1 MAMNIEDLTG
11 IIGGFRSYNSGTDT
25 KDTKDTI
32 KAAPKKETVA
42 KKTVKSVN
50 TANPGFDGPVNK
62 KKVTVNAHPT
72 QKPVVESVVESVKGT
87 EPIDPFVAS
96 SSKKTTSTFRSPVSV
111 DDLEKSKAKVQAVV
125 DALKKSKTSTLKSKE
140 AYKEATLGRKGEYDS
155 VDNVIEAY
163 NKAGDLG
170 EVAVHETPEERYFAT
185 FVNNGSRKTYTGN
198 AFSRYTGK
206 EIGDKVSTRNYK
218 IGDERKSVSYKVP
231 EGAELFRKD
240 SLTGDP
246 VYMLR
251 LSDGTEVPAEEAT
264 EQEHDEYKSRVRE
277 VDEIKN
283 AFNFAAGMNKAV
295 SRAAY
300 AAAMNNFMSEANL
313 SDEQVDTLLDKLDD
327 STLDKFRVAT
337 AMDQDPILMENL
349 QKARQQEGK
358 MAKAA
363 VALYD
368 KFYSAALDKL
378 VQAAG
383 RDTLKKAKKE
393 DRELRRIH
401 DKAYDKYLDSLGDP
415 RERTVDVEYDSSVAP
430 GYNYT
435 FNVHGSING
444 SGTAGIFVGR
454 VEDSLPGETMR
465 DGEGGHVPIPEGSK
479 ILRLYR
485 YTKDYGAGAK
495 PVMGALLD
503 LDHFGGD
510 YDKARDAAVNAIK
523 GGLEGHTGTLEESDK
538 LENLKIRQ
546 AQKDYVREY
555 IDKQAKD
562 LYEEEFG
569 KALESTGKTIEGEDV
584 RTGLTDKQRAN
595 LIRRIARFGLSIDP
609 NTDKVVD
616 IDDPRAIKWEKLAQ
630 YESAKKQLIGKMTE
644 DQILWELKHER
655 GEISDEEY
663 QTRYDPDG
671 RYIYTE
677 KSAGGKGKT
686 YAKSAEALSKA
697 KTNSKDSRFKKK
709 TAVKERR
716 GAQGSMESL
725 GNLGALFS
733 AARGGELT
741 GLKEEKKR

>member
-11 IIGGFRSYNSGTDT
+11 IIGGFRSYNSGTGT
-25 KDTKDTI
+25 KDTKDTT
-32 KAAPKKETVA
+32 KPT
-42 KKTVKSVN
+42 N
-50 TANPGFDGPVNK
+50 TY
-62 KKVTVNAHPT
+62 
-72 QKPVVESVVESVKGT
+72 
-87 EPIDPFVAS
+87 VAS
-96 SSKKTTSTFRSPVSV
+96 SSNGVKEPFHSSVSA
-111 DDLEKSKAKVQAVV
+111 DDLEKSKAKVRAVV
-125 DALKKSKTSTLKSKE
+125 EALKKSKTDALKSKE

-163 NKAGDLG
+163 NKADDLG
-170 EVAVHETPEERYFAT
+170 EVAVHETPEERYFAS

-231 EGAELFRKD
+231 KGAELFRKD

-300 AAAMNNFMSEANL
+300 AAAMNDFMSGANL
-313 SDEQVDTLLDKLDD
+313 SDEQVDILLDKLDD
-327 STLDKFRVAT
+327 STLNKFRVAT
-337 AMDQDPILMENL
+337 EMDQDPILMENL
-349 QKARQQEGK
+349 QKARRQGGK

-363 VALYD
+363 TALYD
-368 KFYSAALDKL
+368 KFYAAAIDKL

-383 RDTLKKAKKE
+383 RDALKKAKEE
-393 DRELRRIH
+393 DRDLRRIH
-401 DKAYDKYLDSLGDP
+401 AKEYDAYLNSLGDP
-415 RERTVDVEYDSSVAP
+415 RERTVDVKSSVAP
-430 GYNYT
+430 EYDYT
-435 FNVHGSING
+435 FEVHGSING
-444 SGTAGIFVGR
+444 SGTAGMFVGR

-465 DGEGGHVPIPEGSK
+465 DGEGGRVPIPEGSK

-495 PVMGALLD
+495 PVMEALLD

-546 AQKDYVREY
+546 AQKDYVRGY

-595 LIRRIARFGLSIDP
+595 LIRRIARFDLSIDP

-616 IDDPRAIKWEKLAQ
+616 IDDPRALKWEKLAQ

-644 DQILWELKHER
+644 DQILWELKHKR
-655 GEISDEEY
+655 GEISDKEY

-686 YAKSAEALSKA
+686 YAKSTEALSKA
-697 KTNSKDSRFKKK
+697 KANSKDSRFKKK

-741 GLKEEKKR
+741 GFKEEKKR

>member
-1 MAMNIEDLTG
+1 MAMNIEDITG
-11 IIGGFRSYNSGTDT
+11 IVGGFRSYNSGTDT
-25 KDTKDTI
+25 KDIKDTKDTT
-32 KAAPKKETVA
+32 KPT
-42 KKTVKSVN
+42 N
-50 TANPGFDGPVNK
+50 T
-62 KKVTVNAHPT
+62 
-72 QKPVVESVVESVKGT
+72 S
-87 EPIDPFVAS
+87 VAS
-96 SSKKTTSTFRSPVSV
+96 SSKRVKEPFHSSVSA
-111 DDLEKSKAKVQAVV
+111 DDLEKSKAKVRAVV
-125 DALKKSKTSTLKSKE
+125 EALKKSKTDALKSKE

-163 NKAGDLG
+163 NKANDLG
-170 EVAVHETPEERYFAT
+170 EVAVHETPEERYFST

-264 EQEHDEYKSRVRE
+264 EQEHDEYKNRVRE

-283 AFNFAAGMNKAV
+283 SFNFAASMNKAI

-300 AAAMNNFMSEANL
+300 AAAINNFMSEANL
-313 SDEQVDTLLDKLDD
+313 NDEQVDILLDKLDD
-327 STLDKFRVAT
+327 STLSKFRAAT
-337 AMDQDPILMENL
+337 EMDQDPILMENL

-358 MAKAA
+358 NTKAA

-368 KFYSAALDKL
+368 KFYDAALDKL

-383 RDTLKKAKKE
+383 RDALKKVKKE
-393 DRELRRIH
+393 DRELRRAH
-401 DKAYDKYLDSLGDP
+401 AKEYDAYLNSLGDP
-415 RERTVDVEYDSSVAP
+415 RERIATVKSSIVP
-430 GYNYT
+430 GYDYT
-435 FNVHGSING
+435 FSVQGSING
-444 SGTAGIFVGR
+444 SGTAGTFVGR
-454 VEDSLPGETMR
+454 IEDSLPGETMR
-465 DGEGGHVPIPEGSK
+465 DGNGGRVPIPEGSK

-485 YTKDYGAGAK
+485 YTKDGGAGAK

-510 YDKARDAAVNAIK
+510 YDKARDAAVNAIT
-523 GGLEGHTGTLEESDK
+523 GGLEGHTGTLEESDR

-569 KALESTGKTIEGEDV
+569 KPLESMGKTKEGEEV

-595 LIRRIARFGLSIDP
+595 LIRRIAKFGLSIDP

-630 YESAKKQLIGKMTE
+630 YESAKGQLIGKMTE

-655 GEISDEEY
+655 GEISDEAY
-663 QTRYDPDG
+663 QTRYDPEG

-677 KSAGGKGKT
+677 KSAGGKGKA

-697 KTNSKDSRFKKK
+697 KANSKDSRFKKK

-741 GLKEEKKR
+741 GFKEEKKR

>member
-1 MAMNIEDLTG
+1 MAMNIEDITG
-11 IIGGFRSYNSGTDT
+11 IVGGFRSYNSGTDT
-25 KDTKDTI
+25 KDTKDT
-32 KAAPKKETVA
+32 KDTTKPT
-42 KKTVKSVN
+42 N
-50 TANPGFDGPVNK
+50 TYA
-62 KKVTVNAHPT
+62 
-72 QKPVVESVVESVKGT
+72 
-87 EPIDPFVAS
+87 AS
-96 SSKKTTSTFRSPVSV
+96 SSKRVKEPFHSSVSA
-111 DDLEKSKAKVQAVV
+111 DDLEKSKAKVRAVV
-125 DALKKSKTSTLKSKE
+125 EALKKSKTDALKSKE

-163 NKAGDLG
+163 NKADDLG
-170 EVAVHETPEERYFAT
+170 EVAVHETPEERYFAS

-206 EIGDKVSTRNYK
+206 EIGNKVSTRNYK

-283 AFNFAAGMNKAV
+283 AFNFAASMNKAV

-300 AAAMNNFMSEANL
+300 AAAMNNFMSKANL

-327 STLDKFRVAT
+327 STLSKFRVAT
-337 AMDQDPILMENL
+337 EMDQDPILMENL

-358 MAKAA
+358 NAKAA

-368 KFYSAALDKL
+368 KFYDAAIDKL

-383 RDTLKKAKKE
+383 RDALKKVKKE

-401 DKAYDKYLDSLGDP
+401 AKEYDAYLDSLGDP
-415 RERTVDVEYDSSVAP
+415 RERIVNVKSSVAP
-430 GYNYT
+430 GYDYT
-435 FNVHGSING
+435 FSVQGSING
-444 SGTAGIFVGR
+444 SGTAGTFVGR
-454 VEDSLPGETMR
+454 VEDSLPGETMS
-465 DGEGGHVPIPEGSK
+465 DGNGGRVPIPEGSK

-485 YTKDYGAGAK
+485 YTKDGGAGAK

-510 YDKARDAAVNAIK
+510 YDKALNAAVNAVK
-523 GGLEGHTGTLEESDK
+523 GGLHGHTGTLEESDK

-569 KALESTGKTIEGEDV
+569 KPLESTGKTKEGEEV

-663 QTRYDPDG
+663 QTRYDPEG

-686 YAKSAEALSKA
+686 YAKSTEALEKA
-697 KTNSKDSRFKKK
+697 KANSKDSRFKKK

-725 GNLGALFS
+725 GGLGALFS

-741 GLKEEKKR
+741 GIKEEKKR

>member
-25 KDTKDTI
+25 KDTKDTT
-32 KAAPKKETVA
+32 KPT
-42 KKTVKSVN
+42 N
-50 TANPGFDGPVNK
+50 TY
-62 KKVTVNAHPT
+62 
-72 QKPVVESVVESVKGT
+72 
-87 EPIDPFVAS
+87 VAS
-96 SSKKTTSTFRSPVSV
+96 SSKRVKEPFRSSVSA
-111 DDLEKSKAKVQAVV
+111 DDLEKSKAKVRAVV
-125 DALKKSKTSTLKSKE
+125 EALKKSKTDALKSKE

-155 VDNVIEAY
+155 VDNAIEAY
-163 NKAGDLG
+163 NKADDLG
-170 EVAVHETPEERYFAT
+170 EVAVHETPEERYFAN

-206 EIGDKVSTRNYK
+206 EIGDKVNTRNYK

-264 EQEHDEYKSRVRE
+264 EQEHDEYKNRVRE

-300 AAAMNNFMSEANL
+300 AAAMNDFMSEANL

-327 STLDKFRVAT
+327 STLSKFRVAT
-337 AMDQDPILMENL
+337 EMDQDPILMENL

-363 VALYD
+363 TALYD
-368 KFYSAALDKL
+368 KFYAAAIDKL

-383 RDTLKKAKKE
+383 RDALKKAKKE
-393 DRELRRIH
+393 DRDLRRIH
-401 DKAYDKYLDSLGDP
+401 AKEYDAYLNSLGDP
-415 RERTVDVEYDSSVAP
+415 RERVAKVESSSVP
-430 GYNYT
+430 GYDYT
-435 FNVHGSING
+435 FSVQGSING
-444 SGTAGIFVGR
+444 SGTAGTFVGR
-454 VEDSLPGETMR
+454 IEDSLPGETMR
-465 DGEGGHVPIPEGSK
+465 DGNGGRVPIPEGSK

-485 YTKDYGAGAK
+485 YTKDGGAGAK

-510 YDKARDAAVNAIK
+510 YAKARDAAVNAIT
-523 GGLEGHTGTLEESDK
+523 GGLEGHTGTLEESDR

-546 AQKDYVREY
+546 AQKDYVRKY

-569 KALESTGKTIEGEDV
+569 KALESTGKTKEGEDV
-584 RTGLTDKQRAN
+584 RTGLNDKQRAN

-686 YAKSAEALSKA
+686 YAKSAEALDKA
-697 KTNSKDSRFKKK
+697 KANSKDSRFKKK

-741 GLKEEKKR
+741 GFREEKKR

>member
-1 MAMNIEDLTG
+1 MAMDMNDITG
-11 IIGGFRSYNSGTDT
+11 IVGGFRSYNSGTGT
-25 KDTKDTI
+25 KDTKDT
-32 KAAPKKETVA
+32 KNT
-42 KKTVKSVN
+42 TKSTN
-50 TANPGFDGPVNK
+50 TY
-62 KKVTVNAHPT
+62 
-72 QKPVVESVVESVKGT
+72 
-87 EPIDPFVAS
+87 VAS
-96 SSKKTTSTFRSPVSV
+96 SSKRVKEPFHSSVSA
-111 DDLEKSKAKVQAVV
+111 DDLEKSKAKVRAVV
-125 DALKKSKTSTLKSKE
+125 EALKKSKTDALKSKE

-163 NKAGDLG
+163 NKADDLG

-206 EIGDKVSTRNYK
+206 EIGNKVSTRNYK

-264 EQEHDEYKSRVRE
+264 EQEHDEYKNRVRE

-283 AFNFAAGMNKAV
+283 AFNFAASMNKAI

-300 AAAMNNFMSEANL
+300 AAAMNNFMSKANL
-313 SDEQVDTLLDKLDD
+313 SDEQVDILLDKLDD
-327 STLDKFRVAT
+327 STLSKFRVAT
-337 AMDQDPILMENL
+337 EMDQDPVLMENL

-358 MAKAA
+358 MTKAA

-368 KFYSAALDKL
+368 KFYDTALDKL

-383 RDTLKKAKKE
+383 RDALKKVKKE

-401 DKAYDKYLDSLGDP
+401 AEEYDAYLNSLGDP
-415 RERTVDVEYDSSVAP
+415 RERIVDVKSSVAP
-430 GYNYT
+430 GYDYT
-435 FNVHGSING
+435 FKVQGSING
-444 SGTAGIFVGR
+444 SGTSSAFVGR

-465 DGEGGHVPIPEGSK
+465 DGNGGRVPIPEGSK

-485 YTKDYGAGAK
+485 YTKDGGVGAK

-510 YDKARDAAVNAIK
+510 YDKALNAAVNAVK
-523 GGLEGHTGTLEESDK
+523 GGLHGHTGTLEESDK

-569 KALESTGKTIEGEDV
+569 KALESTGKTKEGEEV

-663 QTRYDPDG
+663 QTRYDPEG

-697 KTNSKDSRFKKK
+697 KANSKDSRFKKK
-709 TAVKERR
+709 TAVKEKR

-741 GLKEEKKR
+741 GFKEEKKR

>member
-1 MAMNIEDLTG
+1 MAMNINDLTG
-11 IIGGFRSYNSGTDT
+11 IVGGFRSYNSGTDT
-25 KDTKDTI
+25 KDTKDT
-32 KAAPKKETVA
+32 KDT
-42 KKTVKSVN
+42 TKSTN
-50 TANPGFDGPVNK
+50 TY
-62 KKVTVNAHPT
+62 
-72 QKPVVESVVESVKGT
+72 
-87 EPIDPFVAS
+87 VAS
-96 SSKKTTSTFRSPVSV
+96 SSKRVKEPFRSSVSA
-111 DDLEKSKAKVQAVV
+111 DDLEKSKAKVRAVV
-125 DALKKSKTSTLKSKE
+125 EALEKSKKGALKSKE
-140 AYKEATLGRKGEYDS
+140 AYKEVTLGRKGEYDS
-155 VDNVIEAY
+155 VDNAIEAY
-163 NKAGDLG
+163 NKADDLG
-170 EVAVHETPEERYFAT
+170 EVAVHETPEERYFAS

-206 EIGDKVSTRNYK
+206 EIGGKVSTRNYK

-264 EQEHDEYKSRVRE
+264 EQEHDEYKNRVKE

-313 SDEQVDTLLDKLDD
+313 SDEQVETLLDKLDD
-327 STLDKFRVAT
+327 STLSKFRVAT
-337 AMDQDPILMENL
+337 EMDQDPILMENL

-358 MAKAA
+358 WTKAA

-368 KFYSAALDKL
+368 KFYDAAIDKL

-383 RDTLKKAKKE
+383 RDALKKAKKE

-401 DKAYDKYLDSLGDP
+401 AKEYDAYLNSLGDP
-415 RERTVDVEYDSSVAP
+415 RERVATVKSSVVP
-430 GYNYT
+430 GYDYT
-435 FNVHGSING
+435 FRVQGSING
-444 SGTAGIFVGR
+444 SGTAGTFVGR

-465 DGEGGHVPIPEGSK
+465 DGNGGRVPIPEGSK

-485 YTKDYGAGAK
+485 YTKDGGAGAK

-510 YDKARDAAVNAIK
+510 YDKALNAAVNAIK
-523 GGLEGHTGTLEESDK
+523 GGLHGHTGTLEESDK
-538 LENLKIRQ
+538 LENLKVRQ

-569 KALESTGKTIEGEDV
+569 KPLESMGKTIEGEDV

-663 QTRYDPDG
+663 QTRYDPEG

-686 YAKSAEALSKA
+686 YAKSDEALAKA

-709 TAVKERR
+709 TAVKEKR

-725 GNLGALFS
+725 SGLGALFS

-741 GLKEEKKR
+741 GFKEEKKR

>member
-11 IIGGFRSYNSGTDT
+11 IIGGFRSYNSGTGT
-25 KDTKDTI
+25 KDTKDTT
-32 KAAPKKETVA
+32 KPT
-42 KKTVKSVN
+42 N
-50 TANPGFDGPVNK
+50 TY
-62 KKVTVNAHPT
+62 
-72 QKPVVESVVESVKGT
+72 
-87 EPIDPFVAS
+87 VAS
-96 SSKKTTSTFRSPVSV
+96 SSKRVKEPFHSSVSA
-111 DDLEKSKAKVQAVV
+111 DDLEKSKAKVRAVV
-125 DALKKSKTSTLKSKE
+125 EALKKSKTDALKSKE

-163 NKAGDLG
+163 NKADDLG
-170 EVAVHETPEERYFAT
+170 EVAVHETPEERYFAS

-218 IGDERKSVSYKVP
+218 IGDERKSVSYKVPEGAELFRKDSYKVP

-283 AFNFAAGMNKAV
+283 AFNFAASMNKAV

-300 AAAMNNFMSEANL
+300 AAAMNDFMSEANL
-313 SDEQVDTLLDKLDD
+313 SDEQVDILLDKLDD
-327 STLDKFRVAT
+327 STLSKFRVAT
-337 AMDQDPILMENL
+337 EMDQDPILMENL
-349 QKARQQEGK
+349 QKARQQDGK

-363 VALYD
+363 TTLYD
-368 KFYSAALDKL
+368 KFYAAAIDKL

-383 RDTLKKAKKE
+383 RDALKKVKKE
-393 DRELRRIH
+393 DRDLRRIH
-401 DKAYDKYLDSLGDP
+401 AKEYDAYLNSLGDP
-415 RERTVDVEYDSSVAP
+415 RERTVDVKSSVAP
-430 GYNYT
+430 GYDYT

-444 SGTAGIFVGR
+444 SGTAGTFVGR

-465 DGEGGHVPIPEGSK
+465 DGNGGRVPMPEGSK
-479 ILRLYR
+479 VLRLYR

-495 PVMGALLD
+495 PVMEALLD

-569 KALESTGKTIEGEDV
+569 KALESTGKTTEGEDV

-663 QTRYDPDG
+663 QTRYDPEG

-697 KTNSKDSRFKKK
+697 KANSKDSRFKKK

-741 GLKEEKKR
+741 GFKEEKKR

>member
-11 IIGGFRSYNSGTDT
+11 IIGGFRSYNSGTGTKDT
-25 KDTKDTI
+25 KDTKDT
-32 KAAPKKETVA
+32 T
-42 KKTVKSVN
+42 KSTN
-50 TANPGFDGPVNK
+50 TY
-62 KKVTVNAHPT
+62 
-72 QKPVVESVVESVKGT
+72 
-87 EPIDPFVAS
+87 VAS
-96 SSKKTTSTFRSPVSV
+96 SSKRVKEPFRSSVSA
-111 DDLEKSKAKVQAVV
+111 DDLEKSKAKVRAVV
-125 DALKKSKTSTLKSKE
+125 EVLKKSKTDALKSKE

-163 NKAGDLG
+163 NKADDLG
-170 EVAVHETPEERYFAT
+170 EVAVHETPEERYFAS

-206 EIGDKVSTRNYK
+206 KIGDKVNTRNYK

-283 AFNFAAGMNKAV
+283 AFNFAASMNKAV

-300 AAAMNNFMSEANL
+300 AAAMNDFMSEANL

-327 STLDKFRVAT
+327 STLSKFRVAT
-337 AMDQDPILMENL
+337 EMDQDPILMENL

-363 VALYD
+363 TALYD
-368 KFYSAALDKL
+368 KFYAAAIDKL
-378 VQAAG
+378 AQAAG
-383 RDTLKKAKKE
+383 RDALKKAKKE
-393 DRELRRIH
+393 DRDLRRIH
-401 DKAYDKYLDSLGDP
+401 AKEYDAYLNSLGDP
-415 RERTVDVEYDSSVAP
+415 RERTVDVKSSVAP
-430 GYNYT
+430 GYDYT
-435 FNVHGSING
+435 FGVHGSING
-444 SGTAGIFVGR
+444 SGTAGTFVGR
-454 VEDSLPGETMR
+454 IEDSLPGETMR
-465 DGEGGHVPIPEGSK
+465 DGNGGRVPIPEGSK

-663 QTRYDPDG
+663 QTRYDPDD

-697 KTNSKDSRFKKK
+697 KANSKDSRFKKK

-716 GAQGSMESL
+716 DAQGSMESL

-741 GLKEEKKR
+741 GFKEEKKR

>member
-11 IIGGFRSYNSGTDT
+11 IIGGFRSYNSGTSTKGTKGT
-25 KDTKDTI
+25 KDTKDT
-32 KAAPKKETVA
+32 T
-42 KKTVKSVN
+42 KTTNTSV
-50 TANPGFDGPVNK
+50 T
-62 KKVTVNAHPT
+62 
-72 QKPVVESVVESVKGT
+72 
-87 EPIDPFVAS
+87 S
-96 SSKKTTSTFRSPVSV
+96 SSNRVKEPFRSSVSA

-125 DALKKSKTSTLKSKE
+125 EALKKSKTGALKSKE

-163 NKAGDLG
+163 NKADDLG
-170 EVAVHETPEERYFAT
+170 EVAVHETPEERYFAS

-206 EIGDKVSTRNYK
+206 EIGNKVSTRNYK

-300 AAAMNNFMSEANL
+300 AAAMNNFISKANL

-327 STLDKFRVAT
+327 STLSKFRVAT
-337 AMDQDPILMENL
+337 EMDQDPILMENL

-358 MAKAA
+358 NAKAA

-368 KFYSAALDKL
+368 KFYDAAIDKL

-383 RDTLKKAKKE
+383 RDALKKVKKE
-393 DRELRRIH
+393 DRELRRTH
-401 DKAYDKYLDSLGDP
+401 AKEYDAYLNSLGDP
-415 RERTVDVEYDSSVAP
+415 RERTVDVKSSVAP
-430 GYNYT
+430 GYDYT

-444 SGTAGIFVGR
+444 SGTAGTFVGR

-465 DGEGGHVPIPEGSK
+465 DGNGGRVPMPEGSK
-479 ILRLYR
+479 VLRLYR
-485 YTKDYGAGAK
+485 YTKNGGAGAK
-495 PVMGALLD
+495 PVMEALLD
-503 LDHFGGD
+503 LDRFGGD
-510 YDKARDAAVNAIK
+510 YDKAMNAAVNAIK
-523 GGLEGHTGTLEESDK
+523 GGLHGHTGTLEESDK

-584 RTGLTDKQRAN
+584 RTGLTDKQRAQ

-630 YESAKKQLIGKMTE
+630 YESAKNQLIGKMTE

-686 YAKSAEALSKA
+686 YAKSVEALEKA
-697 KTNSKDSRFKKK
+697 KANSKDSRFKKK

-741 GLKEEKKR
+741 GFREEKKR

>member
-1 MAMNIEDLTG
+1 MAMNIEDITG
-11 IIGGFRSYNSGTDT
+11 IVGGFRSYNSGTDT
-25 KDTKDTI
+25 KDTKDTT
-32 KAAPKKETVA
+32 KPT
-42 KKTVKSVN
+42 N
-50 TANPGFDGPVNK
+50 TYA
-62 KKVTVNAHPT
+62 
-72 QKPVVESVVESVKGT
+72 
-87 EPIDPFVAS
+87 AS
-96 SSKKTTSTFRSPVSV
+96 SSKRVKEPFRSSVSA
-111 DDLEKSKAKVQAVV
+111 DDLEKSKAKVRAVV
-125 DALKKSKTSTLKSKE
+125 EALKKSKTDALKSKE

-163 NKAGDLG
+163 NKADDLG
-170 EVAVHETPEERYFAT
+170 EVAVHETPEERYFAS

-206 EIGDKVSTRNYK
+206 EIGNKVSTRNYK

-300 AAAMNNFMSEANL
+300 AAAMNNFISKANL

-327 STLDKFRVAT
+327 STLSKFRVAT
-337 AMDQDPILMENL
+337 EMDQDPVLMENL

-358 MAKAA
+358 NAKAA

-368 KFYSAALDKL
+368 KFYDAAIDKL

-383 RDTLKKAKKE
+383 RDALKKVKKE

-401 DKAYDKYLDSLGDP
+401 AKEYDAYLDSLGDP
-415 RERTVDVEYDSSVAP
+415 RERTVDVKSSVAP
-430 GYNYT
+430 GYDYT

-444 SGTAGIFVGR
+444 SGTAGTFVGR

-465 DGEGGHVPIPEGSK
+465 DGNGGRVPMPEGSK
-479 ILRLYR
+479 VLRLYR
-485 YTKDYGAGAK
+485 YTKNGGAGAK
-495 PVMGALLD
+495 PVMEALLD
-503 LDHFGGD
+503 LDRFGGD
-510 YDKARDAAVNAIK
+510 YDKAMNAAVNAVK
-523 GGLEGHTGTLEESDK
+523 GGLHGHTGTLEESDK

-569 KALESTGKTIEGEDV
+569 KALESTGKTKEGEDV

-686 YAKSAEALSKA
+686 YAKSEEALEKA
-697 KTNSKDSRFKKK
+697 KANSKDSRFKKK

-725 GNLGALFS
+725 SGLGALFS

-741 GLKEEKKR
+741 GFKEEKKR

>member
-11 IIGGFRSYNSGTDT
+11 IIGGFRSYNSGTGTKDT

-32 KAAPKKETVA
+32 KPT
-42 KKTVKSVN
+42 N
-50 TANPGFDGPVNK
+50 TY
-62 KKVTVNAHPT
+62 
-72 QKPVVESVVESVKGT
+72 
-87 EPIDPFVAS
+87 VAS
-96 SSKKTTSTFRSPVSV
+96 SSKRVKEPFRSSVSA
-111 DDLEKSKAKVQAVV
+111 DDLEKSKAKVRAVV
-125 DALKKSKTSTLKSKE
+125 EALKKSKMDALKSKE

-163 NKAGDLG
+163 NKADDLG
-170 EVAVHETPEERYFAT
+170 EVAVHETPEERYFAS

-231 EGAELFRKD
+231 KGAELFRKD

-300 AAAMNNFMSEANL
+300 AAAMNDFMSEANL
-313 SDEQVDTLLDKLDD
+313 SDKQVDTLLDKLDD
-327 STLDKFRVAT
+327 STLSKFKVAT
-337 AMDQDPILMENL
+337 EMDQDPILMENL

-363 VALYD
+363 TTLYD
-368 KFYSAALDKL
+368 KFYAAAMDKL

-383 RDTLKKAKKE
+383 RDALKKAKKE

-401 DKAYDKYLDSLGDP
+401 AKEYDAYLNSLGDP
-415 RERTVDVEYDSSVAP
+415 RERTVDVKSSVAP
-430 GYNYT
+430 GYDYT
-435 FNVHGSING
+435 FSVHGSING
-444 SGTAGIFVGR
+444 SGTAGTFVGR

-465 DGEGGHVPIPEGSK
+465 DGNGGRVPIPEGSK

-495 PVMGALLD
+495 PVMEALLD

-569 KALESTGKTIEGEDV
+569 KTLESTGKTIEGEDV
-584 RTGLTDKQRAN
+584 RTGLNDKQRAN

-697 KTNSKDSRFKKK
+697 KANSKDSRFKKK

>member
-11 IIGGFRSYNSGTDT
+11 IIGGFRSYNSGTGT
-25 KDTKDTI
+25 KDTKDT
-32 KAAPKKETVA
+32 T
-42 KKTVKSVN
+42 KSTN
-50 TANPGFDGPVNK
+50 TY
-62 KKVTVNAHPT
+62 
-72 QKPVVESVVESVKGT
+72 
-87 EPIDPFVAS
+87 VAS
-96 SSKKTTSTFRSPVSV
+96 SSKRVKEPFRSSVSA
-111 DDLEKSKAKVQAVV
+111 DDLEKSKAKVRAVV
-125 DALKKSKTSTLKSKE
+125 EALKKSKTDALKSKE

-163 NKAGDLG
+163 NKADDLG
-170 EVAVHETPEERYFAT
+170 EVAVHETPEERYFAS

-206 EIGDKVSTRNYK
+206 KIGDKVNTRNYK

-300 AAAMNNFMSEANL
+300 AAAMNDFMSEANL

-327 STLDKFRVAT
+327 STLSKFRVAT
-337 AMDQDPILMENL
+337 EMDQDPILMENL

-363 VALYD
+363 TALYD
-368 KFYSAALDKL
+368 KFYAAAIDKL
-378 VQAAG
+378 AQAAG
-383 RDTLKKAKKE
+383 RDALKKAKKE
-393 DRELRRIH
+393 DRDLRRIH
-401 DKAYDKYLDSLGDP
+401 AKEYDAYLNSLGDP
-415 RERTVDVEYDSSVAP
+415 RERTVDVKSSVAP
-430 GYNYT
+430 GYDYT
-435 FNVHGSING
+435 FSVHGSING
-444 SGTAGIFVGR
+444 SGTAGTFVGR

-465 DGEGGHVPIPEGSK
+465 DGNGGRVPIPEGSK

-523 GGLEGHTGTLEESDK
+523 GGLEGHTGTLEESDN

-546 AQKDYVREY
+546 AQKDYVRGY

-595 LIRRIARFGLSIDP
+595 LIRRIARFDLSIDP

-616 IDDPRAIKWEKLAQ
+616 IDDPRALKWEKLAQ

-644 DQILWELKHER
+644 DQILWELKHKR
-655 GEISDEEY
+655 GEISDKEY

-697 KTNSKDSRFKKK
+697 KANSKDSRFKKK

-741 GLKEEKKR
+741 GFKEEKKR

>member
-11 IIGGFRSYNSGTDT
+11 IVGGFRSYNSGTDT
-25 KDTKDTI
+25 KDTKDT
-32 KAAPKKETVA
+32 KDTTKPT
-42 KKTVKSVN
+42 N
-50 TANPGFDGPVNK
+50 TYA
-62 KKVTVNAHPT
+62 
-72 QKPVVESVVESVKGT
+72 
-87 EPIDPFVAS
+87 AS
-96 SSKKTTSTFRSPVSV
+96 SSKRVKEPFHSSVSA
-111 DDLEKSKAKVQAVV
+111 DDLEKSKAKVRAVV
-125 DALKKSKTSTLKSKE
+125 EALKKSKTDALKSKE

-163 NKAGDLG
+163 NKADDLG
-170 EVAVHETPEERYFAT
+170 EVAVHETPEERYFAS

-206 EIGDKVSTRNYK
+206 EIGNKVSTRNYK

-283 AFNFAAGMNKAV
+283 AFNFAASMNKAV

-300 AAAMNNFMSEANL
+300 AAAMNNFISEANL

-327 STLDKFRVAT
+327 STLSKFRVAT
-337 AMDQDPILMENL
+337 EMDQDPILMENL

-358 MAKAA
+358 NAKAA

-368 KFYSAALDKL
+368 KFYDAAIDKL

-383 RDTLKKAKKE
+383 RDVLKKAKKE

-401 DKAYDKYLDSLGDP
+401 AKEYDAYLNSLGDP
-415 RERTVDVEYDSSVAP
+415 RERTVNVKSSVAP
-430 GYNYT
+430 GYDYT
-435 FNVHGSING
+435 FSVQGSING
-444 SGTAGIFVGR
+444 SGTAGTFVGR

-485 YTKDYGAGAK
+485 YTKGGGAGAK

-510 YDKARDAAVNAIK
+510 YNKARDAAVNAIK

-569 KALESTGKTIEGEDV
+569 KPLESTGKTKEGEEV

-595 LIRRIARFGLSIDP
+595 LIRRIARFGLSIDL

-663 QTRYDPDG
+663 QTRYDPEG

-686 YAKSAEALSKA
+686 YAKSTEALEKA
-697 KTNSKDSRFKKK
+697 KANSKDSRFKKK

-725 GNLGALFS
+725 GGLGALFS

-741 GLKEEKKR
+741 GIKEEKKR

>member
-25 KDTKDTI
+25 KDTKDTT
-32 KAAPKKETVA
+32 KPT
-42 KKTVKSVN
+42 N
-50 TANPGFDGPVNK
+50 TY
-62 KKVTVNAHPT
+62 
-72 QKPVVESVVESVKGT
+72 VV
-87 EPIDPFVAS
+87 S
-96 SSKKTTSTFRSPVSV
+96 SSKGVKEPFRSSVSA
-111 DDLEKSKAKVQAVV
+111 DDLEKSKAKVRAVV
-125 DALKKSKTSTLKSKE
+125 EALKKSKTDALKSKE

-163 NKAGDLG
+163 NKADDLG
-170 EVAVHETPEERYFAT
+170 EVAVHETPEERYFAS

-283 AFNFAAGMNKAV
+283 AFNFAASMNKAV

-300 AAAMNNFMSEANL
+300 AAAMNDFMSEANL

-327 STLDKFRVAT
+327 STLSKFRVAT
-337 AMDQDPILMENL
+337 EMDQDPILMENL

-363 VALYD
+363 TALYD
-368 KFYSAALDKL
+368 KFYAAAIDKL

-383 RDTLKKAKKE
+383 KDALKNAKKE
-393 DRELRRIH
+393 DRELRRVH
-401 DKAYDKYLDSLGDP
+401 AKEYDAYLNSLGDP
-415 RERTVDVEYDSSVAP
+415 RERTVDVKSSVAP
-430 GYNYT
+430 GYDYT
-435 FNVHGSING
+435 FSVHGSING
-444 SGTAGIFVGR
+444 SGTAGTFVGR

-465 DGEGGHVPIPEGSK
+465 DGNGGRVPIPEGSK

-495 PVMGALLD
+495 PVMEALLD

-546 AQKDYVREY
+546 AQKDYVRGY

-569 KALESTGKTIEGEDV
+569 KALTSMGKTIEGEDV

-686 YAKSAEALSKA
+686 YTRSAEALEKA
-697 KTNSKDSRFKKK
+697 KANSKDSRFKKK
-709 TAVKERR
+709 TAVEERR

-741 GLKEEKKR
+741 GFKEEKKR

>member
-1 MAMNIEDLTG
+1 MAMNIEDITG
-11 IIGGFRSYNSGTDT
+11 IVGGFRSYNSGTDT
-25 KDTKDTI
+25 KDTKDT
-32 KAAPKKETVA
+32 KDTTKPT
-42 KKTVKSVN
+42 N
-50 TANPGFDGPVNK
+50 TY
-62 KKVTVNAHPT
+62 
-72 QKPVVESVVESVKGT
+72 
-87 EPIDPFVAS
+87 VAS
-96 SSKKTTSTFRSPVSV
+96 SSKRVKEPFHSSVSA
-111 DDLEKSKAKVQAVV
+111 DDLEKSKAKVRAVV
-125 DALKKSKTSTLKSKE
+125 EALKKSKTDALKSKE

-163 NKAGDLG
+163 NKADDLG

-206 EIGDKVSTRNYK
+206 EIGNKVSTRNYK

-264 EQEHDEYKSRVRE
+264 EQEHDEYKNRVRE

-283 AFNFAAGMNKAV
+283 AFNFAASMNKAI

-300 AAAMNNFMSEANL
+300 AAAMNNFMSKANL

-327 STLDKFRVAT
+327 STLSKFRVAT
-337 AMDQDPILMENL
+337 EMDQDPVLMENL

-358 MAKAA
+358 MTKAA

-368 KFYSAALDKL
+368 KFYDAALDKL

-383 RDTLKKAKKE
+383 RDALKKVKKE

-401 DKAYDKYLDSLGDP
+401 AKEYDAYLDSLGDP
-415 RERTVDVEYDSSVAP
+415 RERIVNVKSSVAP
-430 GYNYT
+430 GYDYT
-435 FNVHGSING
+435 FSVQGSING
-444 SGTAGIFVGR
+444 SGTAGTFVGR

-465 DGEGGHVPIPEGSK
+465 DGNGGRVPIPEGSK

-485 YTKDYGAGAK
+485 YTEDGGAGAK

-510 YDKARDAAVNAIK
+510 YDKALNAAVNAVK
-523 GGLEGHTGTLEESDK
+523 GGLHGHTGTLEESDK

-569 KALESTGKTIEGEDV
+569 KALESTGKTKEGEEV

-663 QTRYDPDG
+663 QTRYDPEG

-686 YAKSAEALSKA
+686 YAKSTEALEKA
-697 KTNSKDSRFKKK
+697 KANSKDSRFKKK

-725 GNLGALFS
+725 GGLGALFS

-741 GLKEEKKR
+741 GIKEEKKR

>member
-1 MAMNIEDLTG
+1 MAMNIGDITG
-11 IIGGFRSYNSGTDT
+11 IVGGFRSYNSGTGTEDT
-25 KDTKDTI
+25 KDTKDAT
-32 KAAPKKETVA
+32 
-42 KKTVKSVN
+42 KSTN
-50 TANPGFDGPVNK
+50 TY
-62 KKVTVNAHPT
+62 
-72 QKPVVESVVESVKGT
+72 
-87 EPIDPFVAS
+87 VAS
-96 SSKKTTSTFRSPVSV
+96 SSKRVKEPFHSSVSA
-111 DDLEKSKAKVQAVV
+111 DDLEKSKAKVRAVV
-125 DALKKSKTSTLKSKE
+125 EALKKSKTNALKSKE

-155 VDNVIEAY
+155 VDKVIEAY
-163 NKAGDLG
+163 NKADDLG
-170 EVAVHETPEERYFAT
+170 EVAVHETPEERYFAS

-206 EIGDKVSTRNYK
+206 EIGNKVSTRNYK

-283 AFNFAAGMNKAV
+283 AFNFAAGMNKAI

-300 AAAMNNFMSEANL
+300 AAAMNNFMSEAKL

-337 AMDQDPILMENL
+337 EMDQDPVLMENL

-358 MAKAA
+358 TTKAA

-368 KFYSAALDKL
+368 KFYDAAIDKL

-383 RDTLKKAKKE
+383 RDALKKVKKE

-401 DKAYDKYLDSLGDP
+401 AKEYDAYLDSLGDP
-415 RERTVDVEYDSSVAP
+415 RERTVGVKSSVAP
-430 GYNYT
+430 GYDYT

-444 SGTAGIFVGR
+444 SGTAGTFVGR

-465 DGEGGHVPIPEGSK
+465 DGNGGRVPIPEGSK

-485 YTKDYGAGAK
+485 YTKRHGAGAK

-510 YDKARDAAVNAIK
+510 YDKALNAAVNAIK
-523 GGLEGHTGTLEESDK
+523 GGLHGHTGTLEESDK

-569 KALESTGKTIEGEDV
+569 KALESTGKTKEGEDV

-686 YAKSAEALSKA
+686 YAKSAEALEKA
-697 KTNSKDSRFKKK
+697 KANSKDSRFKKK

-741 GLKEEKKR
+741 GFKEEKKR

>member
-1 MAMNIEDLTG
+1 MAMNIEDITG
-11 IIGGFRSYNSGTDT
+11 IVGGFRSYNSGTDT
-25 KDTKDTI
+25 KDTKDT
-32 KAAPKKETVA
+32 KDTTKPT
-42 KKTVKSVN
+42 N
-50 TANPGFDGPVNK
+50 TYA
-62 KKVTVNAHPT
+62 
-72 QKPVVESVVESVKGT
+72 
-87 EPIDPFVAS
+87 AS
-96 SSKKTTSTFRSPVSV
+96 SSKRVKEPFHSSVSA
-111 DDLEKSKAKVQAVV
+111 DDLEKSKAKVRAVV
-125 DALKKSKTSTLKSKE
+125 EALKKSKTDALKSKE

-163 NKAGDLG
+163 NKADDLG
-170 EVAVHETPEERYFAT
+170 EVAVHETPEERYFAS

-206 EIGDKVSTRNYK
+206 EIGNKVSTRNYK

-283 AFNFAAGMNKAV
+283 AFNFAASMNKAV

-300 AAAMNNFMSEANL
+300 AAAMNNFMSKANL

-327 STLDKFRVAT
+327 STLSKFRVAT
-337 AMDQDPILMENL
+337 EMDQDPILMENL

-358 MAKAA
+358 NAKAA

-368 KFYSAALDKL
+368 KFYDAAIDKL

-383 RDTLKKAKKE
+383 RDALKKVKKE

-401 DKAYDKYLDSLGDP
+401 AKEYDAYLDSLGDP
-415 RERTVDVEYDSSVAP
+415 RERTVDVKSSVAP
-430 GYNYT
+430 GYDYT

-444 SGTAGIFVGR
+444 SGTAGTFVGR
-454 VEDSLPGETMR
+454 VEDALPGETMR
-465 DGEGGHVPIPEGSK
+465 DGNGGRVPMPEGSK
-479 ILRLYR
+479 VLRLYR
-485 YTKDYGAGAK
+485 YTEDSGAGAK
-495 PVMGALLD
+495 PVMSALLD

-510 YDKARDAAVNAIK
+510 YNKARDAAVNAIK
-523 GGLEGHTGTLEESDK
+523 GGLEGHTGTLEESDR
-538 LENLKIRQ
+538 LENLKVRQ
-546 AQKDYVREY
+546 AQKDYVRAY
-555 IDKQAKD
+555 VGRQAKD

-569 KALESTGKTIEGEDV
+569 KPLESMGKTKEGEDV

-630 YESAKKQLIGKMTE
+630 HESAKNQLIGKMTE
-644 DQILWELKHER
+644 DQILWELKHAR

-677 KSAGGKGKT
+677 KSASEKGKT
-686 YAKSAEALSKA
+686 YAKSAEALEKA
-697 KTNSKDSRFKKK
+697 KANGKDSRFKKK
-709 TAVKERR
+709 VVAKERR

-725 GNLGALFS
+725 SGLGALFS

-741 GLKEEKKR
+741 GFKEKKKR

>member
-11 IIGGFRSYNSGTDT
+11 IIGGFRSYNSGTGTKDT
-25 KDTKDTI
+25 KDTKDT
-32 KAAPKKETVA
+32 T
-42 KKTVKSVN
+42 KSTN
-50 TANPGFDGPVNK
+50 TY
-62 KKVTVNAHPT
+62 
-72 QKPVVESVVESVKGT
+72 
-87 EPIDPFVAS
+87 VAS
-96 SSKKTTSTFRSPVSV
+96 SSKRVKEPFRSSVSA
-111 DDLEKSKAKVQAVV
+111 DDLEKSKAKVRAVV
-125 DALKKSKTSTLKSKE
+125 EALKKSKTDALKSKE

-163 NKAGDLG
+163 NKADDLG
-170 EVAVHETPEERYFAT
+170 EVAVHETPEERYFAS

-206 EIGDKVSTRNYK
+206 KIGDKVNTRNYK

-300 AAAMNNFMSEANL
+300 AAAMNDFMSEANL

-327 STLDKFRVAT
+327 STLSKFRVAT
-337 AMDQDPILMENL
+337 EMDQDPILMENL

-363 VALYD
+363 TALYD
-368 KFYSAALDKL
+368 KFYAAAIDKL
-378 VQAAG
+378 AQAAG
-383 RDTLKKAKKE
+383 RDALKKAKKE
-393 DRELRRIH
+393 DRDLRRIH
-401 DKAYDKYLDSLGDP
+401 AKEYDAYLNSLGDP
-415 RERTVDVEYDSSVAP
+415 RERTVDVKSSVAP
-430 GYNYT
+430 GYDYT
-435 FNVHGSING
+435 FSVHGSING
-444 SGTAGIFVGR
+444 SGTAGTFVGR

-465 DGEGGHVPIPEGSK
+465 DGNGGRVPIPEGSK

-523 GGLEGHTGTLEESDK
+523 GGLEGHTGTLEESDN

-546 AQKDYVREY
+546 AQKDYVRGY

-595 LIRRIARFGLSIDP
+595 LIRRIARFDLSIDP

-616 IDDPRAIKWEKLAQ
+616 IDDPRALKWEKLAQ

-644 DQILWELKHER
+644 DQILWELKHKR
-655 GEISDEEY
+655 GEISDKEY

-697 KTNSKDSRFKKK
+697 KANSKDSRFKKK

-741 GLKEEKKR
+741 GFKEEKKR

>member
-25 KDTKDTI
+25 KDTKDTKDI
-32 KAAPKKETVA
+32 TKPT
-42 KKTVKSVN
+42 N
-50 TANPGFDGPVNK
+50 TY
-62 KKVTVNAHPT
+62 
-72 QKPVVESVVESVKGT
+72 
-87 EPIDPFVAS
+87 VAS
-96 SSKKTTSTFRSPVSV
+96 SSKRVKEPFHSSVSA
-111 DDLEKSKAKVQAVV
+111 DDLEKSKAKVRAVV
-125 DALKKSKTSTLKSKE
+125 EALKKSKTDALKSKE
-140 AYKEATLGRKGEYDS
+140 VYKEATLGRKGEYDS

-163 NKAGDLG
+163 NKADDLG
-170 EVAVHETPEERYFAT
+170 EVAVHETPEERYFAS

-300 AAAMNNFMSEANL
+300 AAAMNDFMSEANL

-327 STLDKFRVAT
+327 STLSKFKVAT
-337 AMDQDPILMENL
+337 EMDQDPILMENL

-363 VALYD
+363 TALYD
-368 KFYSAALDKL
+368 KFYAAAIDKL

-383 RDTLKKAKKE
+383 RDALKKVKKE
-393 DRELRRIH
+393 DRELRRVH
-401 DKAYDKYLDSLGDP
+401 AKEYDAYLNSLGDP
-415 RERTVDVEYDSSVAP
+415 RERTVDVKSSVAP
-430 GYNYT
+430 GYDYT

-444 SGTAGIFVGR
+444 SGTAGTFVGR

-465 DGEGGHVPIPEGSK
+465 DGEGGRVPMPEGSK
-479 ILRLYR
+479 VLRLYR

-495 PVMGALLD
+495 PVMEALLD

-569 KALESTGKTIEGEDV
+569 KALESTGKTIEGDDV

-741 GLKEEKKR
+741 GFKEEKKR

>member
-1 MAMNIEDLTG
+1 MAMNIEDITG
-11 IIGGFRSYNSGTDT
+11 IVGGFRSYNSGTGT

-32 KAAPKKETVA
+32 KPT
-42 KKTVKSVN
+42 N
-50 TANPGFDGPVNK
+50 TYA
-62 KKVTVNAHPT
+62 
-72 QKPVVESVVESVKGT
+72 
-87 EPIDPFVAS
+87 AS
-96 SSKKTTSTFRSPVSV
+96 SSKRVKEPFHSSVSA
-111 DDLEKSKAKVQAVV
+111 DDLEKSKAKVRAVV
-125 DALKKSKTSTLKSKE
+125 EALKKSKTDALKSKE

-163 NKAGDLG
+163 NKADDLG
-170 EVAVHETPEERYFAT
+170 EVAVHETPEERYFAS
-185 FVNNGSRKTYTGN
+185 FVNNGSRKAYTGN

-206 EIGDKVSTRNYK
+206 EIGDKVVTRNYK
-218 IGDERKSVSYKVP
+218 IGDERKSVSYKVPKGAELFRKDSYEVP

-300 AAAMNNFMSEANL
+300 AAAMNDFMSEANL

-327 STLDKFRVAT
+327 STLSKFRVAT
-337 AMDQDPILMENL
+337 EMDQDPILMENL

-363 VALYD
+363 TTLYD
-368 KFYSAALDKL
+368 KFYAVAIDKL

-383 RDTLKKAKKE
+383 RDALKKAKKE
-393 DRELRRIH
+393 DRDLRRIH
-401 DKAYDKYLDSLGDP
+401 AKEYDAYLNSLGDP
-415 RERTVDVEYDSSVAP
+415 RERTVDVKSSVAP
-430 GYNYT
+430 GYDYT
-435 FNVHGSING
+435 FSVHGSING
-444 SGTAGIFVGR
+444 SGTAGTFVGR

-465 DGEGGHVPIPEGSK
+465 DGEGGRVLMPEGSK
-479 ILRLYR
+479 VLRLYR

-495 PVMGALLD
+495 PVMEALLD
-503 LDHFGGD
+503 LDRFGGD
-510 YDKARDAAVNAIK
+510 YNKAMDAAVNAIK

-546 AQKDYVREY
+546 AQKDYVRKY

-569 KALESTGKTIEGEDV
+569 KALESTGKTVEGEDV

-630 YESAKKQLIGKMTE
+630 YESAKEQLIGKMTE

-677 KSAGGKGKT
+677 KSASGKGKT

-697 KTNSKDSRFKKK
+697 KANSKDSRFKKK

-741 GLKEEKKR
+741 GFKEEKKR

>member
-1 MAMNIEDLTG
+1 
-11 IIGGFRSYNSGTDT
+11 
-25 KDTKDTI
+25 
-32 KAAPKKETVA
+32 
-42 KKTVKSVN
+42 
-50 TANPGFDGPVNK
+50 
-62 KKVTVNAHPT
+62 
-72 QKPVVESVVESVKGT
+72 
-87 EPIDPFVAS
+87 
-96 SSKKTTSTFRSPVSV
+96 
-111 DDLEKSKAKVQAVV
+111 
-125 DALKKSKTSTLKSKE
+125 
-140 AYKEATLGRKGEYDS
+140 
-155 VDNVIEAY
+155 
-163 NKAGDLG
+163 
-170 EVAVHETPEERYFAT
+170 
-185 FVNNGSRKTYTGN
+185 
-198 AFSRYTGK
+198 
-206 EIGDKVSTRNYK
+206 
-218 IGDERKSVSYKVP
+218 
-231 EGAELFRKD
+231 
-240 SLTGDP
+240 
-246 VYMLR
+246 MLR

-277 VDEIKN
+277 IDEIKN
-283 AFNFAAGMNKAV
+283 AFNFAASMNKAV

-300 AAAMNNFMSEANL
+300 AAAMNDFMSEANL

-327 STLDKFRVAT
+327 STLSKFRVAT
-337 AMDQDPILMENL
+337 EMDQDPVLMENL

-363 VALYD
+363 TALYD
-368 KFYSAALDKL
+368 KFYAAATDKL

-383 RDTLKKAKKE
+383 RDALKKAKKE

-401 DKAYDKYLDSLGDP
+401 AKEYDAYLNSLGDP
-415 RERTVDVEYDSSVAP
+415 RERTVNVKSSVAP
-430 GYNYT
+430 GYDYT
-435 FNVHGSING
+435 FSVNGSING
-444 SGTAGIFVGR
+444 SGTAGTFVGR

-465 DGEGGHVPIPEGSK
+465 DGNGGRVPIPEGSK

-523 GGLEGHTGTLEESDK
+523 GGLEGHTGTLEESDR

-546 AQKDYVREY
+546 VQKDYVRGY

-569 KALESTGKTIEGEDV
+569 KPLESMGKTKKGEDV

-644 DQILWELKHER
+644 DQILWELKHNR

-686 YAKSAEALSKA
+686 YAKSAKALEKA
-697 KTNSKDSRFKKK
+697 KANSKDSRFKKK

-741 GLKEEKKR
+741 GFKEEKKR

>member
-1 MAMNIEDLTG
+1 MAMDISDLTG

-25 KDTKDTI
+25 KDTKDTKDTI
-32 KAAPKKETVA
+32 KAEPKKETVV
-42 KKTVKSVN
+42 KKTVKPVN
-50 TANPGFDGPVNK
+50 TVN
-62 KKVTVNAHPT
+62 TTNSAT
-72 QKPVVESVVESVKGT
+72 KGT
-87 EPIDPFVAS
+87 APTDPFVAS
-96 SSKKTTSTFRSPVSV
+96 SSKRVKESFRSPVSA
-111 DDLEKSKAKVQAVV
+111 DDLEKSKARVQAVV
-125 DALKKSKTSTLKSKE
+125 DALKKSKLGTLKSKE

-163 NKAGDLG
+163 NKADDLG

-185 FVNNGSRKTYTGN
+185 FANNGSRKTYTGN

-231 EGAELFRKD
+231 EGAELFRKA

-264 EQEHDEYKSRVRE
+264 EQEHDEYKNRVRE

-313 SDEQVDTLLDKLDD
+313 SDEQADTLLDKLDD
-327 STLDKFRVAT
+327 STLNKFRVAT
-337 AMDQDPILMENL
+337 EMDQDPILMENL

-368 KFYSAALDKL
+368 KFYDAALDKL

-393 DRELRRIH
+393 DRELRRMH
-401 DKAYDKYLDSLGDP
+401 DKAYDKYIDSLGDP

-444 SGTAGIFVGR
+444 SGTAGTFVGR
-454 VEDSLPGETMR
+454 IEDSLPGETMR
-465 DGEGGHVPIPEGSK
+465 DGEGGRVPIPEGSK
-479 ILRLYR
+479 ILRLYK
-485 YTKDYGAGAK
+485 YTKDGGAGAK

-503 LDHFGGD
+503 LDRFGGD
-510 YDKARDAAVNAIK
+510 YNKARDAAVNAVK
-523 GGLEGHTGTLEESDK
+523 GGLEGHTGTLEESDR
-538 LENLKIRQ
+538 LENLKARQ

-569 KALESTGKTIEGEDV
+569 KPLESMGKTKEGEEV

-595 LIRRIARFGLSIDP
+595 LIRRIAKFGLSIDP

-630 YESAKKQLIGKMTE
+630 YESAKNQLIGKMTE

-663 QTRYDPDG
+663 QTRYDPEG

-697 KTNSKDSRFKKK
+697 KANSKDSRLNKK
-709 TAVKERR
+709 TAAKERR

-741 GLKEEKKR
+741 GFKEGKKR

>member
-1 MAMNIEDLTG
+1 
-11 IIGGFRSYNSGTDT
+11 
-25 KDTKDTI
+25 
-32 KAAPKKETVA
+32 
-42 KKTVKSVN
+42 
-50 TANPGFDGPVNK
+50 
-62 KKVTVNAHPT
+62 
-72 QKPVVESVVESVKGT
+72 
-87 EPIDPFVAS
+87 
-96 SSKKTTSTFRSPVSV
+96 
-111 DDLEKSKAKVQAVV
+111 
-125 DALKKSKTSTLKSKE
+125 
-140 AYKEATLGRKGEYDS
+140 
-155 VDNVIEAY
+155 
-163 NKAGDLG
+163 
-170 EVAVHETPEERYFAT
+170 
-185 FVNNGSRKTYTGN
+185 
-198 AFSRYTGK
+198 
-206 EIGDKVSTRNYK
+206 
-218 IGDERKSVSYKVP
+218 
-231 EGAELFRKD
+231 
-240 SLTGDP
+240 
-246 VYMLR
+246 MLR

-264 EQEHDEYKSRVRE
+264 EHEHDEYKNRVRE

-283 AFNFAAGMNKAV
+283 AFNFAAGMNKAI

-313 SDEQVDTLLDKLDD
+313 SDEQVDALLDKLDD

-337 AMDQDPILMENL
+337 EMDQDPILMENL
-349 QKARQQEGK
+349 QKARQQDGK

-368 KFYSAALDKL
+368 KFYDAALDKL
-378 VQAAG
+378 TQVSG
-383 RDTLKKAKKE
+383 RDALKKAKKE

-444 SGTAGIFVGR
+444 SGTAGTFVGR
-454 VEDSLPGETMR
+454 IEDSLPGETMR
-465 DGEGGHVPIPEGSK
+465 NGEGGRVLMPEGSK
-479 ILRLYR
+479 VLRLYR
-485 YTKDYGAGAK
+485 YTKEGGAGAK
-495 PVMGALLD
+495 PVMSALLD

-510 YDKARDAAVNAIK
+510 YAKARDAAINAVK
-523 GGLEGHTGTLEESDK
+523 GGLEGHTGTLEESDR
-538 LENLKIRQ
+538 LENLKVRQ

-569 KALESTGKTIEGEDV
+569 KPLESMGKTKEGEEV
-584 RTGLTDKQRAN
+584 RTGLTDKQRAS
-595 LIRRIARFGLSIDP
+595 LIRRIAKFGLSIDP

-630 YESAKKQLIGKMTE
+630 YESAKGQLIGKMTE

-663 QTRYDPDG
+663 QTRYDPEG

-697 KTNSKDSRFKKK
+697 KANSKDSRFKKK
-709 TAVKERR
+709 TAAKERR

-741 GLKEEKKR
+741 GFKEEKKR

>member
-11 IIGGFRSYNSGTDT
+11 IIGGFRSYNSGTGT
-25 KDTKDTI
+25 KDTKDTT
-32 KAAPKKETVA
+32 KPT
-42 KKTVKSVN
+42 N
-50 TANPGFDGPVNK
+50 TY
-62 KKVTVNAHPT
+62 
-72 QKPVVESVVESVKGT
+72 
-87 EPIDPFVAS
+87 VAS
-96 SSKKTTSTFRSPVSV
+96 SSKRVKEPFHSSVSA
-111 DDLEKSKAKVQAVV
+111 DDLEKSKAKVRAVV
-125 DALKKSKTSTLKSKE
+125 EALKKSKTDALKSKE

-163 NKAGDLG
+163 NKADDLG
-170 EVAVHETPEERYFAT
+170 EVAVHETPEERYFAS

-231 EGAELFRKD
+231 KGAELFRKD

-283 AFNFAAGMNKAV
+283 AFNFAASMNKAV

-300 AAAMNNFMSEANL
+300 AAAMNDFMSEANL
-313 SDEQVDTLLDKLDD
+313 SDEQVDILLDKLDD
-327 STLDKFRVAT
+327 STLSKFRVA
-337 AMDQDPILMENL
+337 AEMDQDPILMENL
-349 QKARQQEGK
+349 QKARQQDGK

-363 VALYD
+363 TTLYD
-368 KFYSAALDKL
+368 KFYAAAIDKL

-383 RDTLKKAKKE
+383 RDALKKVKKE
-393 DRELRRIH
+393 DRDLRRIH
-401 DKAYDKYLDSLGDP
+401 AKEYDAYLNSLGDP
-415 RERTVDVEYDSSVAP
+415 RERTVDVKSSVAP
-430 GYNYT
+430 EYDYT

-444 SGTAGIFVGR
+444 SGTAGTFVGR

-465 DGEGGHVPIPEGSK
+465 DGNGGRVPMPEGSK
-479 ILRLYR
+479 VLRLYR

-495 PVMGALLD
+495 PVMEALLD

-569 KALESTGKTIEGEDV
+569 KALESTGKTTEGEDV

-697 KTNSKDSRFKKK
+697 KANSKDSRFKKK

-741 GLKEEKKR
+741 GFKEEKKR

>member
-11 IIGGFRSYNSGTDT
+11 IIGGFRSYNSGTGTKDT
-25 KDTKDTI
+25 KDTKDT
-32 KAAPKKETVA
+32 T
-42 KKTVKSVN
+42 KSTN
-50 TANPGFDGPVNK
+50 TY
-62 KKVTVNAHPT
+62 
-72 QKPVVESVVESVKGT
+72 
-87 EPIDPFVAS
+87 VAS
-96 SSKKTTSTFRSPVSV
+96 SSKRVKEPFRSSVSA
-111 DDLEKSKAKVQAVV
+111 DDLEKSKAKVRAVV
-125 DALKKSKTSTLKSKE
+125 EALKKSKTDALKSKE

-163 NKAGDLG
+163 NKADDLG
-170 EVAVHETPEERYFAT
+170 EVAVHETPEERYFAS

-206 EIGDKVSTRNYK
+206 KIGDKVNTRNYK

-283 AFNFAAGMNKAV
+283 AFNFAASMNKAV

-300 AAAMNNFMSEANL
+300 AAAMNDFMSEANL

-327 STLDKFRVAT
+327 STLSKFRVAT
-337 AMDQDPILMENL
+337 EMDQDPILMENL

-363 VALYD
+363 TALYD
-368 KFYSAALDKL
+368 KFYAAAIDKL
-378 VQAAG
+378 AQAAG
-383 RDTLKKAKKE
+383 RDALKKAKKE
-393 DRELRRIH
+393 DRDLRRIH
-401 DKAYDKYLDSLGDP
+401 AKEYDAYLNSLGDP
-415 RERTVDVEYDSSVAP
+415 RERTVDVKSSVAP
-430 GYNYT
+430 GYDYT
-435 FNVHGSING
+435 FSVHGSING
-444 SGTAGIFVGR
+444 SGTAGTFVGR

-465 DGEGGHVPIPEGSK
+465 DGNGGRVPIPEGSK

-523 GGLEGHTGTLEESDK
+523 GGLEGHTGTLEESDN

-663 QTRYDPDG
+663 QTRYDPDD

-697 KTNSKDSRFKKK
+697 KANSKDSRFKKK
-709 TAVKERR
+709 AAAKERR

-741 GLKEEKKR
+741 GFKEGKKR

>member
-1 MAMNIEDLTG
+1 MAMNIEDITG
-11 IIGGFRSYNSGTDT
+11 IVGGFRSYNSGTDT
-25 KDTKDTI
+25 KDIKDTKDTT
-32 KAAPKKETVA
+32 KPT
-42 KKTVKSVN
+42 N
-50 TANPGFDGPVNK
+50 T
-62 KKVTVNAHPT
+62 
-72 QKPVVESVVESVKGT
+72 S
-87 EPIDPFVAS
+87 VAS
-96 SSKKTTSTFRSPVSV
+96 SSKRVKEPFHSSVSA
-111 DDLEKSKAKVQAVV
+111 DDLEKSKAKVRAVV
-125 DALKKSKTSTLKSKE
+125 EALKKSKTDALKSKE

-163 NKAGDLG
+163 NKADDLG
-170 EVAVHETPEERYFAT
+170 EVAVHETPEERYFST

-206 EIGDKVSTRNYK
+206 EIGGKVSTRNYK

-264 EQEHDEYKSRVRE
+264 EQEHDEYKNRVRE

-283 AFNFAAGMNKAV
+283 SFNFAASMNKAI

-300 AAAMNNFMSEANL
+300 AAAINNFMSEANL
-313 SDEQVDTLLDKLDD
+313 NDEQVDILLDKLDD
-327 STLDKFRVAT
+327 STLSKFKAAT
-337 AMDQDPILMENL
+337 EMDQDPILMENL

-358 MAKAA
+358 NTKAA

-368 KFYSAALDKL
+368 KFYDAALDKL

-383 RDTLKKAKKE
+383 RDALKKVKKE
-393 DRELRRIH
+393 DRELRRAH
-401 DKAYDKYLDSLGDP
+401 AKEYDAYLNSLGDP
-415 RERTVDVEYDSSVAP
+415 RERIATVKSSIVP
-430 GYNYT
+430 GYDYT
-435 FNVHGSING
+435 FSVQGSING
-444 SGTAGIFVGR
+444 SGTAGTFVGR
-454 VEDSLPGETMR
+454 IEDSLPGETMR
-465 DGEGGHVPIPEGSK
+465 DGNGGRVPIPEGSK

-485 YTKDYGAGAK
+485 YTKDGGAGAK

-510 YDKARDAAVNAIK
+510 YDKARDAAVNAIT
-523 GGLEGHTGTLEESDK
+523 GGLEGHTGTLEESDR

-569 KALESTGKTIEGEDV
+569 KPLESMGKTKEGEEV
-584 RTGLTDKQRAN
+584 RTGLTDKQRAH

-616 IDDPRAIKWEKLAQ
+616 INDPRAIKWEKLAQ

-686 YAKSAEALSKA
+686 YAKSVEALSKA
-697 KTNSKDSRFKKK
+697 KANSKDSRFKKK

-741 GLKEEKKR
+741 GFKEEKKR

>member
-25 KDTKDTI
+25 KDTKDT
-32 KAAPKKETVA
+32 KDT
-42 KKTVKSVN
+42 N
-50 TANPGFDGPVNK
+50 TY
-62 KKVTVNAHPT
+62 
-72 QKPVVESVVESVKGT
+72 
-87 EPIDPFVAS
+87 VAS
-96 SSKKTTSTFRSPVSV
+96 SSKGVKEPFHSSVSA
-111 DDLEKSKAKVQAVV
+111 DDLEKSKAKVRAVV
-125 DALKKSKTSTLKSKE
+125 EALKKSKTGALKSKE

-163 NKAGDLG
+163 NKADDLG
-170 EVAVHETPEERYFAT
+170 EVAVHETPEERYFAS

-264 EQEHDEYKSRVRE
+264 EQEHDEYKNRVKE

-313 SDEQVDTLLDKLDD
+313 SDEQVDILLDKLDD
-327 STLDKFRVAT
+327 STLNKFRVAT
-337 AMDQDPILMENL
+337 EMDQDPILMENL

-368 KFYSAALDKL
+368 KFYDAAIDKL
-378 VQAAG
+378 AQAAG
-383 RDTLKKAKKE
+383 RDALKKAKKE
-393 DRELRRIH
+393 DRELKRIH
-401 DKAYDKYLDSLGDP
+401 AKEYDAYLNSLGDP
-415 RERTVDVEYDSSVAP
+415 RERTVDVKSSVAP
-430 GYNYT
+430 GYDYT

-444 SGTAGIFVGR
+444 SGTAGTFVGR

-465 DGEGGHVPIPEGSK
+465 DGNGGRVPMPEGSK

-485 YTKDYGAGAK
+485 YTKDGGAGAK
-495 PVMGALLD
+495 PVMEALLD
-503 LDHFGGD
+503 LDRFGGD
-510 YDKARDAAVNAIK
+510 YDKAMNAAVNAIK
-523 GGLEGHTGTLEESDK
+523 GGLHGHTGTLEESDK
-538 LENLKIRQ
+538 LENLKIRK

-569 KALESTGKTIEGEDV
+569 KPLESTGKTIEGEGV

-630 YESAKKQLIGKMTE
+630 YESAKNQLIGKMTE
-644 DQILWELKHER
+644 DQILWELKHAR

-677 KSAGGKGKT
+677 KSAGGKDKT

-697 KTNSKDSRFKKK
+697 KANSKDSRFKKK

-741 GLKEEKKR
+741 GFKEEKKR

>member
-11 IIGGFRSYNSGTDT
+11 IIGGFRSYNSGTGT
-25 KDTKDTI
+25 KDTKDTT
-32 KAAPKKETVA
+32 KPA
-42 KKTVKSVN
+42 N
-50 TANPGFDGPVNK
+50 TY
-62 KKVTVNAHPT
+62 
-72 QKPVVESVVESVKGT
+72 
-87 EPIDPFVAS
+87 VAS
-96 SSKKTTSTFRSPVSV
+96 SSKRVKEPFHSSVSA
-111 DDLEKSKAKVQAVV
+111 DDLEKSKAKVRAVV
-125 DALKKSKTSTLKSKE
+125 EALKKSKTDALKSKE

-163 NKAGDLG
+163 NKADDLG
-170 EVAVHETPEERYFAT
+170 EVAVHETPEERYFAS

-231 EGAELFRKD
+231 KGAELFRKDSYKVPEGAEPFRKD

-300 AAAMNNFMSEANL
+300 AAAINDFMSEANL

-327 STLDKFRVAT
+327 STLSKFRVAT
-337 AMDQDPILMENL
+337 EMDQDPILMENL

-363 VALYD
+363 TALYD
-368 KFYSAALDKL
+368 KFYAAAIDKL

-383 RDTLKKAKKE
+383 RDALKKAKKE
-393 DRELRRIH
+393 DRDLRRIH
-401 DKAYDKYLDSLGDP
+401 AKEYDAYLNSLGDP
-415 RERTVDVEYDSSVAP
+415 RERTVDVKSSVAP
-430 GYNYT
+430 EYDYT

-444 SGTAGIFVGR
+444 SGTAGTFVGR

-465 DGEGGHVPIPEGSK
+465 DGNGGRVPIPEGSK

-495 PVMGALLD
+495 PVMEALLD

-569 KALESTGKTIEGEDV
+569 KALESTGKTIKGEDV

-644 DQILWELKHER
+644 DQILWELKHAR

-677 KSAGGKGKT
+677 KSAGRKGKT
-686 YAKSAEALSKA
+686 YAKSAEALDKA
-697 KTNSKDSRFKKK
+697 KANSKDSRFKKK

>member
-11 IIGGFRSYNSGTDT
+11 IIGGFRSYNSGTGT
-25 KDTKDTI
+25 KDTKDTT
-32 KAAPKKETVA
+32 KPT
-42 KKTVKSVN
+42 
-50 TANPGFDGPVNK
+50 
-62 KKVTVNAHPT
+62 NAY
-72 QKPVVESVVESVKGT
+72 
-87 EPIDPFVAS
+87 VAS
-96 SSKKTTSTFRSPVSV
+96 SSKRVKEPFRSSVSA
-111 DDLEKSKAKVQAVV
+111 DDLEKSKAKVRAVV
-125 DALKKSKTSTLKSKE
+125 EALKKSKTDALKSKE

-163 NKAGDLG
+163 NKADDLG
-170 EVAVHETPEERYFAT
+170 EVAVHETPEERYFAS

-264 EQEHDEYKSRVRE
+264 EQEHDAYKSRVRE

-283 AFNFAAGMNKAV
+283 VFNFAAGMNKAV

-300 AAAMNNFMSEANL
+300 AAAMNDFMSEANL

-327 STLDKFRVAT
+327 STLSKFRVAT
-337 AMDQDPILMENL
+337 EMDQDPILMENL

-363 VALYD
+363 TALYD
-368 KFYSAALDKL
+368 KFYAAAIDKL

-383 RDTLKKAKKE
+383 RDALKKAKKE
-393 DRELRRIH
+393 DRDLRRIH
-401 DKAYDKYLDSLGDP
+401 AKEYDAYLNSLGDP
-415 RERTVDVEYDSSVAP
+415 RERTVDVKSSVAP
-430 GYNYT
+430 GYDYT

-444 SGTAGIFVGR
+444 SGTAGTFVGR

-465 DGEGGHVPIPEGSK
+465 DGNGGRVPMPEGSK
-479 ILRLYR
+479 VLRLYR

-495 PVMGALLD
+495 PVMEALLD

-510 YDKARDAAVNAIK
+510 YNKARDAAVNAIK

-569 KALESTGKTIEGEDV
+569 KALESTGKTKKGEDV

-686 YAKSAEALSKA
+686 YAKSAEALFKA
-697 KTNSKDSRFKKK
+697 KANSKDSRFKKK

-741 GLKEEKKR
+741 GFKEGKKR

>member
-1 MAMNIEDLTG
+1 MAMNMDDITG
-11 IIGGFRSYNSGTDT
+11 IVGGFRSYNSSTGTKDT
-25 KDTKDTI
+25 KDTKDTT
-32 KAAPKKETVA
+32 KPTYTYTVSNSKGVKEPFHS
-42 KKTVKSVN
+42 SVS
-50 TANPGFDGPVNK
+50 A
-62 KKVTVNAHPT
+62 
-72 QKPVVESVVESVKGT
+72 E
-87 EPIDPFVAS
+87 
-96 SSKKTTSTFRSPVSV
+96 
-111 DDLEKSKAKVQAVV
+111 DLEKSKAKVRAVV
-125 DALKKSKTSTLKSKE
+125 EALKKSKTDALKSKE
-140 AYKEATLGRKGEYDS
+140 TYKEATLGRKGEYDS
-155 VDNVIEAY
+155 VDNAIEAY
-163 NKAGDLG
+163 NKADDLG
-170 EVAVHETPEERYFAT
+170 EVAVHETPEERYFST

-206 EIGDKVSTRNYK
+206 ELGGKVSTRNYK

-283 AFNFAAGMNKAV
+283 AFNFAASMNKAI

-313 SDEQVDTLLDKLDD
+313 NDEQVDILLDKLDD
-327 STLDKFRVAT
+327 STLNKFRVAT
-337 AMDQDPILMENL
+337 EMDQDPILMENL

-358 MAKAA
+358 MTKAA

-368 KFYSAALDKL
+368 KFYDAAMDKL

-383 RDTLKKAKKE
+383 RDALKKVKKE

-401 DKAYDKYLDSLGDP
+401 AEEYDAYLNSLGDP
-415 RERTVDVEYDSSVAP
+415 KERTVDVKSSVAP
-430 GYNYT
+430 GYDYT
-435 FNVHGSING
+435 FSVHGSING
-444 SGTAGIFVGR
+444 SGTAGTFVGR

-465 DGEGGHVPIPEGSK
+465 DGNGGRVPMPEGSK
-479 ILRLYR
+479 VLRLYR
-485 YTKDYGAGAK
+485 YTKSGGAGAK
-495 PVMGALLD
+495 PVMEALLD

-510 YDKARDAAVNAIK
+510 YNKARDAAVNAVK
-523 GGLEGHTGTLEESDK
+523 GGLKGNTGTLKESDK
-538 LENLKIRQ
+538 LENLKIRK
-546 AQKDYVREY
+546 AQNDYVREY
-555 IDKQAKD
+555 IGKQAKD

-569 KALESTGKTIEGEDV
+569 KSLESMGKTVEGEDV

-630 YESAKKQLIGKMTE
+630 YESAKNQLIGKMTE

-663 QTRYDPDG
+663 QTRYDPEG

-697 KTNSKDSRFKKK
+697 KANSKDSRFKKK

-741 GLKEEKKR
+741 GIKEEKKR

>member
-25 KDTKDTI
+25 KDTKDTT
-32 KAAPKKETVA
+32 KPT
-42 KKTVKSVN
+42 N
-50 TANPGFDGPVNK
+50 TY
-62 KKVTVNAHPT
+62 
-72 QKPVVESVVESVKGT
+72 VV
-87 EPIDPFVAS
+87 S
-96 SSKKTTSTFRSPVSV
+96 SSKGVKEPFRSSVSA
-111 DDLEKSKAKVQAVV
+111 DDLEKSKAKVRAVV
-125 DALKKSKTSTLKSKE
+125 EALKKSKTDALKSKE

-163 NKAGDLG
+163 NKADDLG
-170 EVAVHETPEERYFAT
+170 EVAVHETPEERYFAS
-185 FVNNGSRKTYTGN
+185 FVNNGSRKAYTGN

-300 AAAMNNFMSEANL
+300 ATAMNDFMSEANL

-327 STLDKFRVAT
+327 STLSKFRVAT
-337 AMDQDPILMENL
+337 EMDQDPILMENL

-358 MAKAA
+358 MTKAA
-363 VALYD
+363 TALYD
-368 KFYSAALDKL
+368 KFYAAAIDKL

-383 RDTLKKAKKE
+383 KDALKNAKKE
-393 DRELRRIH
+393 DRELRRVH
-401 DKAYDKYLDSLGDP
+401 AKEYDAYLNSLGDP
-415 RERTVDVEYDSSVAP
+415 RERTVDVKSSVAP
-430 GYNYT
+430 GYDYT
-435 FNVHGSING
+435 FSVHGSING
-444 SGTAGIFVGR
+444 SGTAGTFVGR

-465 DGEGGHVPIPEGSK
+465 DGNGGRVPIPEGSK

-495 PVMGALLD
+495 PVMEALLD

-546 AQKDYVREY
+546 AQKDYVRGY

-569 KALESTGKTIEGEDV
+569 KALESTGKTIEGENV

-686 YAKSAEALSKA
+686 YTRSAEALEKA
-697 KTNSKDSRFKKK
+697 KANSKDSRFKKK

-741 GLKEEKKR
+741 GFKEEKKR

>member
-11 IIGGFRSYNSGTDT
+11 IVGGFRSYNSGTGT
-25 KDTKDTI
+25 KDTKDTT
-32 KAAPKKETVA
+32 KPT
-42 KKTVKSVN
+42 N
-50 TANPGFDGPVNK
+50 TY
-62 KKVTVNAHPT
+62 
-72 QKPVVESVVESVKGT
+72 
-87 EPIDPFVAS
+87 VAS
-96 SSKKTTSTFRSPVSV
+96 SSKRVKEPFRSSVSA
-111 DDLEKSKAKVQAVV
+111 DDLEKSKAKVRAVV
-125 DALKKSKTSTLKSKE
+125 EALKKSKTDALKSKE

-163 NKAGDLG
+163 NKADDLG
-170 EVAVHETPEERYFAT
+170 EVAVHETPEERYFAS

-206 EIGDKVSTRNYK
+206 EIGNKVSTRNYK
-218 IGDERKSVSYKVP
+218 IGDERKSVPYKVP

-300 AAAMNNFMSEANL
+300 AAAMNNFMSEANF
-313 SDEQVDTLLDKLDD
+313 SDEQIDTLLDKLDD
-327 STLDKFRVAT
+327 STLSKFRVAT
-337 AMDQDPILMENL
+337 EMDQDPVLMENL

-368 KFYSAALDKL
+368 KFYDAAFDKL

-383 RDTLKKAKKE
+383 RDVLKKVKKE

-401 DKAYDKYLDSLGDP
+401 AKEYDAYLDSLGDP
-415 RERTVDVEYDSSVAP
+415 RERIANVKSSVVP
-430 GYNYT
+430 GYDYT
-435 FNVHGSING
+435 FSVQGSING
-444 SGTAGIFVGR
+444 SGTAGTFVGR

-465 DGEGGHVPIPEGSK
+465 DGNGGRVPIPEGSK

-485 YTKDYGAGAK
+485 YTKDGGAGAK

-569 KALESTGKTIEGEDV
+569 KPLESTGKTKEGEDV
-584 RTGLTDKQRAN
+584 RTGLTDKQRAQ

-686 YAKSAEALSKA
+686 YAKSTEALSKA

-741 GLKEEKKR
+741 GFKEEKKR

>member
-11 IIGGFRSYNSGTDT
+11 IIGGFRSYNSGTGTKDT
-25 KDTKDTI
+25 KDTKDT
-32 KAAPKKETVA
+32 T
-42 KKTVKSVN
+42 KSTN
-50 TANPGFDGPVNK
+50 TY
-62 KKVTVNAHPT
+62 
-72 QKPVVESVVESVKGT
+72 
-87 EPIDPFVAS
+87 VAS
-96 SSKKTTSTFRSPVSV
+96 SSKRVKEPFRSSVSA
-111 DDLEKSKAKVQAVV
+111 DDLEKSKAKVRAVV
-125 DALKKSKTSTLKSKE
+125 EALKKSKTDALKSKE

-163 NKAGDLG
+163 NKADDLG
-170 EVAVHETPEERYFAT
+170 EVAVHETPEERYFAS

-206 EIGDKVSTRNYK
+206 KIGDKVNTRNYK

-283 AFNFAAGMNKAV
+283 AFNFAASMNKAV

-300 AAAMNNFMSEANL
+300 AAAMNDFMSEANL

-327 STLDKFRVAT
+327 STLSKFRVAT
-337 AMDQDPILMENL
+337 EMDQDPILMENL

-363 VALYD
+363 TALYD
-368 KFYSAALDKL
+368 KFYAAAIDKL
-378 VQAAG
+378 AQAAG
-383 RDTLKKAKKE
+383 RDALKKAKKE
-393 DRELRRIH
+393 DRDLRRIH
-401 DKAYDKYLDSLGDP
+401 AKEYDAYLNSLGDP
-415 RERTVDVEYDSSVAP
+415 RERTVDVKSSVAP
-430 GYNYT
+430 GYDYT
-435 FNVHGSING
+435 FSVHGSING
-444 SGTAGIFVGR
+444 SGTAGTFVGR

-465 DGEGGHVPIPEGSK
+465 DGNGGRVPIPEGSK

-523 GGLEGHTGTLEESDK
+523 GGLEGHTGTLEESDN

-663 QTRYDPDG
+663 QTRYDPDD

-697 KTNSKDSRFKKK
+697 KANSKDSRFKKK
-709 TAVKERR
+709 TAVNERR

-741 GLKEEKKR
+741 GFKEEKKR

>member
-11 IIGGFRSYNSGTDT
+11 IIGGFRSYNSGTGT
-25 KDTKDTI
+25 KDTKDT
-32 KAAPKKETVA
+32 PKPT
-42 KKTVKSVN
+42 N
-50 TANPGFDGPVNK
+50 TY
-62 KKVTVNAHPT
+62 
-72 QKPVVESVVESVKGT
+72 
-87 EPIDPFVAS
+87 VAS
-96 SSKKTTSTFRSPVSV
+96 SSKRVKEPFHSSVSA
-111 DDLEKSKAKVQAVV
+111 DDLEKSKAKVRAVV
-125 DALKKSKTSTLKSKE
+125 EALKKSKTDALKSKE

-163 NKAGDLG
+163 NKADDLG
-170 EVAVHETPEERYFAT
+170 EVAVHETPEERYFAS

-300 AAAMNNFMSEANL
+300 AAAMNDFMSEANL
-313 SDEQVDTLLDKLDD
+313 SDEQVDILLDKLDD
-327 STLDKFRVAT
+327 STLSKFRVAT
-337 AMDQDPILMENL
+337 EMDQDPILMENL
-349 QKARQQEGK
+349 QKARQQGGK

-363 VALYD
+363 TTLYD
-368 KFYSAALDKL
+368 KFYAAAIDKL

-383 RDTLKKAKKE
+383 RDALKKAKKE
-393 DRELRRIH
+393 DRELRRVH
-401 DKAYDKYLDSLGDP
+401 AKEYDAYLNSLGDP
-415 RERTVDVEYDSSVAP
+415 RERTVGVKSSVAP
-430 GYNYT
+430 GYDYT
-435 FNVHGSING
+435 FSVHGSING
-444 SGTAGIFVGR
+444 SGTAGTFVGR

-465 DGEGGHVPIPEGSK
+465 DGNGGHVPIPEGSK

-569 KALESTGKTIEGEDV
+569 KALESTGKTVEGEDV

-741 GLKEEKKR
+741 GFKEEKKR

>member
-1 MAMNIEDLTG
+1 MAMNIEDITG
-11 IIGGFRSYNSGTDT
+11 IVGGFRSYNSGT
-25 KDTKDTI
+25 KDTKG
-32 KAAPKKETVA
+32 AAKPT
-42 KKTVKSVN
+42 N
-50 TANPGFDGPVNK
+50 TY
-62 KKVTVNAHPT
+62 
-72 QKPVVESVVESVKGT
+72 
-87 EPIDPFVAS
+87 VAS
-96 SSKKTTSTFRSPVSV
+96 SSKRVKEPFHSSVSA
-111 DDLEKSKAKVQAVV
+111 DDLEKSKAKVRAVV
-125 DALKKSKTSTLKSKE
+125 EALKKSKTDALKSKE
-140 AYKEATLGRKGEYDS
+140 TYKEATLGRKGEYDS
-155 VDNVIEAY
+155 VDNAIEAY
-163 NKAGDLG
+163 NKADDLG

-206 EIGDKVSTRNYK
+206 ELGGKVNTRNYK

-264 EQEHDEYKSRVRE
+264 EHEHDEYKSRVRE

-327 STLDKFRVAT
+327 STLDKFRAAT
-337 AMDQDPILMENL
+337 EMDQDPILMENL

-368 KFYSAALDKL
+368 KFYDAALDKL

-383 RDTLKKAKKE
+383 RDALKKAKKE

-401 DKAYDKYLDSLGDP
+401 AKEYDAYLNSLGDP
-415 RERTVDVEYDSSVAP
+415 RERTVDVKSSVAP
-430 GYNYT
+430 GYDYT

-444 SGTAGIFVGR
+444 SGTAGTFVGR

-465 DGEGGHVPIPEGSK
+465 DGNGGHVPMPEGSK
-479 ILRLYR
+479 ILRLYK
-485 YTKDYGAGAK
+485 YTKDGGAGAK
-495 PVMGALLD
+495 PVMEALLD
-503 LDHFGGD
+503 LDRFGGD
-510 YDKARDAAVNAIK
+510 YDKALNAAVNAIK
-523 GGLEGHTGTLEESDK
+523 GGLHGHTGTLEESDK
-538 LENLKIRQ
+538 LENLKIRK

-569 KALESTGKTIEGEDV
+569 KPLESMGKTIEGEDV

-630 YESAKKQLIGKMTE
+630 YESAKNQLIGKMTE

-677 KSAGGKGKT
+677 KSAGEKGKT

-697 KTNSKDSRFKKK
+697 KANSKDSRFKKK

-741 GLKEEKKR
+741 GIKEEKKR

>member
-1 MAMNIEDLTG
+1 MAMNIEDITG
-11 IIGGFRSYNSGTDT
+11 IVGGFRSYNSGTDT
-25 KDTKDTI
+25 KDTKDT
-32 KAAPKKETVA
+32 KDTTKPT
-42 KKTVKSVN
+42 N
-50 TANPGFDGPVNK
+50 TYA
-62 KKVTVNAHPT
+62 
-72 QKPVVESVVESVKGT
+72 
-87 EPIDPFVAS
+87 AS
-96 SSKKTTSTFRSPVSV
+96 SSKRVKEPFHSSVSA
-111 DDLEKSKAKVQAVV
+111 DDLEKSKAKVRAVV
-125 DALKKSKTSTLKSKE
+125 EALKKSKTDALKSKE

-163 NKAGDLG
+163 NKADDLG
-170 EVAVHETPEERYFAT
+170 EVAVHETPEERYFAS

-206 EIGDKVSTRNYK
+206 EIGNKVSTRNYK

-283 AFNFAAGMNKAV
+283 AFNFAASMNKAV

-300 AAAMNNFMSEANL
+300 AAAMNNFMSKANL

-327 STLDKFRVAT
+327 STLSKFRVAT
-337 AMDQDPILMENL
+337 EMDQDPILMENL

-358 MAKAA
+358 NAKAA

-368 KFYSAALDKL
+368 KFYDAAIDKL

-383 RDTLKKAKKE
+383 RDALKKVKKE

-401 DKAYDKYLDSLGDP
+401 AKEYDAYLDSLGDP
-415 RERTVDVEYDSSVAP
+415 RERTVDVKSSVAP
-430 GYNYT
+430 GYDYT

-444 SGTAGIFVGR
+444 SGTAGTFVGR

-465 DGEGGHVPIPEGSK
+465 DGNGGRVPMPEGSK
-479 ILRLYR
+479 VLRLYR
-485 YTKDYGAGAK
+485 YTKNGGAGAK
-495 PVMGALLD
+495 PVMEALLD
-503 LDHFGGD
+503 LDRFGGD
-510 YDKARDAAVNAIK
+510 YDKAMNAAVNAIK
-523 GGLEGHTGTLEESDK
+523 GGLHGHTGTLEESDK

-569 KALESTGKTIEGEDV
+569 KALESTGKTKEGEEV

-663 QTRYDPDG
+663 QARYDPEG

-686 YAKSAEALSKA
+686 YAKSTEALEKA
-697 KTNSKDSRFKKK
+697 KANSKDSRFKKK

-725 GNLGALFS
+725 SGLGALFS

-741 GLKEEKKR
+741 GIKEEKKR

>member
-25 KDTKDTI
+25 KDTKDTT
-32 KAAPKKETVA
+32 KPT
-42 KKTVKSVN
+42 N
-50 TANPGFDGPVNK
+50 TY
-62 KKVTVNAHPT
+62 
-72 QKPVVESVVESVKGT
+72 
-87 EPIDPFVAS
+87 VAS
-96 SSKKTTSTFRSPVSV
+96 SSKRVKEPFHSSVSA
-111 DDLEKSKAKVQAVV
+111 DDLEKSKAKVRAVV
-125 DALKKSKTSTLKSKE
+125 EALKKSKTDALKSKE

-163 NKAGDLG
+163 NKADDLG
-170 EVAVHETPEERYFAT
+170 EVAVHETPEERYFAS

-206 EIGDKVSTRNYK
+206 EIRDKVNTRNYK

-231 EGAELFRKD
+231 KGAELFRKDSYKVPDGAELFRKD

-300 AAAMNNFMSEANL
+300 AAAMNDFMSEANL

-327 STLDKFRVAT
+327 STLSKFKVAT
-337 AMDQDPILMENL
+337 EMDQDPILMENL

-363 VALYD
+363 TALYD
-368 KFYSAALDKL
+368 KFYAAAIDKL

-383 RDTLKKAKKE
+383 RDALKKAKKE
-393 DRELRRIH
+393 DRDLRRIH
-401 DKAYDKYLDSLGDP
+401 AKEYDAYLNSLGDP
-415 RERTVDVEYDSSVAP
+415 RERTVDVKSSVAP
-430 GYNYT
+430 GYDYT
-435 FNVHGSING
+435 FSVHGSING
-444 SGTAGIFVGR
+444 SGTAGTFVGR

-465 DGEGGHVPIPEGSK
+465 DGNGGRVPIPEGSK
-479 ILRLYR
+479 VLRLYR

-495 PVMGALLD
+495 PVMEALLD

-510 YDKARDAAVNAIK
+510 YNKARDAAVNAIK

-630 YESAKKQLIGKMTE
+630 YESAKEQLIGKMTE

-697 KTNSKDSRFKKK
+697 KANSKDSRFNKK
-709 TAVKERR
+709 AAAKERR

-741 GLKEEKKR
+741 GFKEGKKR

>member
-25 KDTKDTI
+25 KDTKDTT
-32 KAAPKKETVA
+32 KPTNTYVVSNSKGVKE
-42 KKTVKSVN
+42 
-50 TANPGFDGPVNK
+50 P
-62 KKVTVNAHPT
+62 
-72 QKPVVESVVESVKGT
+72 
-87 EPIDPFVAS
+87 
-96 SSKKTTSTFRSPVSV
+96 FRSSVSA
-111 DDLEKSKAKVQAVV
+111 DDLEKSKAKVRAVV
-125 DALKKSKTSTLKSKE
+125 EALKKSKTDALKSKE

-163 NKAGDLG
+163 NKADDLG
-170 EVAVHETPEERYFAT
+170 EVAVHETPEERYFAS
-185 FVNNGSRKTYTGN
+185 FVNNGSRKAYTGK

-206 EIGDKVSTRNYK
+206 EIGGKVSTRNYK
-218 IGDERKSVSYKVP
+218 IGDERKSVSYKVPEGAELFRKDSYKVP

-283 AFNFAAGMNKAV
+283 AFNFAASMNKAV

-300 AAAMNNFMSEANL
+300 AAAMNDFMSEANL

-327 STLDKFRVAT
+327 STLSKFRVAT
-337 AMDQDPILMENL
+337 EMDQDPILMENL
-349 QKARQQEGK
+349 QKARRQRGK

-363 VALYD
+363 TALYD
-368 KFYSAALDKL
+368 KFYAAAIDKL

-383 RDTLKKAKKE
+383 RDALKNAKKE
-393 DRELRRIH
+393 DRELRSVH
-401 DKAYDKYLDSLGDP
+401 AKEYDAYLNSLGDP
-415 RERTVDVEYDSSVAP
+415 RERIADVKSSVVP
-430 GYNYT
+430 GYDYT
-435 FNVHGSING
+435 FSVHGSING
-444 SGTAGIFVGR
+444 SGTAGTFVGR

-465 DGEGGHVPIPEGSK
+465 DGNGGRVPIPEGSK

-495 PVMGALLD
+495 PVMEALLD

-510 YDKARDAAVNAIK
+510 YDKAMDAAVNAIK

-555 IDKQAKD
+555 IGKQAKD

-569 KALESTGKTIEGEDV
+569 KPLESMGKTIEGEDV

-595 LIRRIARFGLSIDP
+595 LIRRIARFDLSIDP
-609 NTDKVVD
+609 STDKVVD

-630 YESAKKQLIGKMTE
+630 YKSAKKQLIGKMTE
-644 DQILWELKHER
+644 DQILWELKHKR

-697 KTNSKDSRFKKK
+697 KANSKDSRFKKK

-741 GLKEEKKR
+741 GFKEEKKR

>member
-1 MAMNIEDLTG
+1 MAMNMSDLTG
-11 IIGGFRSYNSGTDT
+11 IVGGFRPYNSGADT
-25 KDTKDTI
+25 KDTKDT
-32 KAAPKKETVA
+32 KDTTKPT
-42 KKTVKSVN
+42 N
-50 TANPGFDGPVNK
+50 TYA
-62 KKVTVNAHPT
+62 
-72 QKPVVESVVESVKGT
+72 
-87 EPIDPFVAS
+87 AS
-96 SSKKTTSTFRSPVSV
+96 SSKRVKEPFRSSVSAE
-111 DDLEKSKAKVQAVV
+111 DLEKSKAKVRAVV
-125 DALKKSKTSTLKSKE
+125 EALKKSKTDALKSKE
-140 AYKEATLGRKGEYDS
+140 TYKEATLGRKGEYDS
-155 VDNVIEAY
+155 VDNAIEAY
-163 NKAGDLG
+163 NKADDLG

-206 EIGDKVSTRNYK
+206 ELGGKVNTRNYK
-218 IGDERKSVSYKVP
+218 VGDERKSVSYKVP

-283 AFNFAAGMNKAV
+283 AFNFAADMNKAV

-313 SDEQVDTLLDKLDD
+313 NDEQIDILLDKLDD
-327 STLDKFRVAT
+327 STLNKFRVAT
-337 AMDQDPILMENL
+337 EMDQDPILMENL

-368 KFYSAALDKL
+368 KFYDAAIDKL

-383 RDTLKKAKKE
+383 RDALKKAKKE

-401 DKAYDKYLDSLGDP
+401 AKEYDAYLNSLGDP
-415 RERTVDVEYDSSVAP
+415 RERVANVKSSVVP
-430 GYNYT
+430 GYDYT
-435 FNVHGSING
+435 FSVQGSING
-444 SGTAGIFVGR
+444 SGTAGTFVGR

-465 DGEGGHVPIPEGSK
+465 DGNGGRVPIPEGSK

-485 YTKDYGAGAK
+485 YTKDGGAGAK

-510 YDKARDAAVNAIK
+510 YNKARDAAVNAVK

-569 KALESTGKTIEGEDV
+569 KPLESMGKTVEGEDV
-584 RTGLTDKQRAN
+584 RTGLTDKQRAS

-663 QTRYDPDG
+663 QTRYDQEG

-697 KTNSKDSRFKKK
+697 KANSKDSRFKKK

-741 GLKEEKKR
+741 GFKEEKKR

>member
-11 IIGGFRSYNSGTDT
+11 IIGGFRSYNGGTDTEGTKDT
-25 KDTKDTI
+25 KDTKDT
-32 KAAPKKETVA
+32 T
-42 KKTVKSVN
+42 KSTN
-50 TANPGFDGPVNK
+50 TY
-62 KKVTVNAHPT
+62 
-72 QKPVVESVVESVKGT
+72 
-87 EPIDPFVAS
+87 VAS
-96 SSKKTTSTFRSPVSV
+96 SSGRAKEPFRSSVSA
-111 DDLEKSKAKVQAVV
+111 DDLEKSKAKVRAVV
-125 DALKKSKTSTLKSKE
+125 EALKKSKTDALKSKE

-163 NKAGDLG
+163 NKADDLG
-170 EVAVHETPEERYFAT
+170 EVAVHETPEERYFAS

-206 EIGDKVSTRNYK
+206 EIGGKVSTRNYK
-218 IGDERKSVSYKVP
+218 IGDERKSVSYKVPKGAELFRKDSYEVP

-264 EQEHDEYKSRVRE
+264 EHEYDEYKSRVRE

-283 AFNFAAGMNKAV
+283 AFNFAASMNKAI

-300 AAAMNNFMSEANL
+300 AAAMNDFMSKANL
-313 SDEQVDTLLDKLDD
+313 SDKQVDTLLDKLDD

-363 VALYD
+363 TALYD
-368 KFYSAALDKL
+368 KFYDAAIDKL

-383 RDTLKKAKKE
+383 RDVLKKAKKE

-401 DKAYDKYLDSLGDP
+401 AKEYDAYLNSLGDP
-415 RERTVDVEYDSSVAP
+415 RERIADVESSSVP
-430 GYNYT
+430 GYDYT
-435 FNVHGSING
+435 FSVQGSING
-444 SGTAGIFVGR
+444 SGTAGTFVGR
-454 VEDSLPGETMR
+454 IEDSLPGETMR
-465 DGEGGHVPIPEGSK
+465 DGNGGRVPIPEGSK

-485 YTKDYGAGAK
+485 YTKDGGAGAK

-510 YDKARDAAVNAIK
+510 YNKARDAAVNAIK
-523 GGLEGHTGTLEESDK
+523 GGLEGHTGTLEESDR

-546 AQKDYVREY
+546 VQKDYVREY

-569 KALESTGKTIEGEDV
+569 KPLESMGKTKKGEDV
-584 RTGLTDKQRAN
+584 RTGLTDRQRAH

-677 KSAGGKGKT
+677 KSAGEKGKT
-686 YAKSAEALSKA
+686 YAKSAEALEKA
-697 KTNSKDSRFKKK
+697 KANSKDSRFKKK
-709 TAVKERR
+709 VAVKERR

-725 GNLGALFS
+725 SGLGALFS

-741 GLKEEKKR
+741 GIKEKKKR